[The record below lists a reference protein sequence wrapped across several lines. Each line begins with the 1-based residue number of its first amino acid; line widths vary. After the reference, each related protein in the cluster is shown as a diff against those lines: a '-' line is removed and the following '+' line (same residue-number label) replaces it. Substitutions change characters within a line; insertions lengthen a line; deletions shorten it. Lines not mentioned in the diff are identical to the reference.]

1 MILQKIFIQIQQ
13 AEFVARFVGFEN
25 FSDLIKVSDGIY
37 KNESGINLKVNK
49 VKDKNEVK
57 ATIRPDDIKIVKEDL
72 ENTVNG
78 VIEVRTFLGKAY
90 QYDIK
95 TKLGNLIVNSEN
107 DSIYEKGQN
116 IKLQLPVDKIVIL

>member
-1 MILQKIFIQIQQ
+1 MSFRLLDIGKYDKSTVTRDALVKFLKGK
-13 AEFVARFVGFEN
+13 F
-25 FSDLIKVSDGIY
+25 
-37 KNESGINLKVNK
+37 GINLKVNK

-72 ENTVNG
+72 ENTVDG

-107 DSIYEKGQN
+107 DGIYEKGQN